1 MKINWGTGIAI
12 FMAVYMLG
20 IIGVVIFSFQSEV
33 NLVTKDYYQQE
44 LEYEDQI
51 QRINNANRLAIKPTI
66 ELNSAAEAVLL
77 TFPPALDPDQG
88 SVLFFRPS
96 DFTQDKNYKLSLDVQ
111 NTQVFDFANMAAG
124 MWKVKLFW
132 EEGDKSYF
140 KEFVVVK

>member
-51 QRINNANRLAIKPTI
+51 QRINNANRLAVKPTI

-77 TFPPALDPDQG
+77 TFPPALNPDKG

-96 DFTQDKNYKLSLDVQ
+96 DFTQDKKYKLSLGVQ
-111 NTQVFDFANMAAG
+111 NTQVFDFADMAAG
-124 MWKVKLFW
+124 MWKVKLLW

>member
-12 FMAVYMLG
+12 FMAIYMLG

-33 NLVTKDYYQQE
+33 NLVTENYYQKE

-51 QRINNANRLAIKPTI
+51 QRLNNANRLTMQPTI
-66 ELNSAAEAVLL
+66 ELNSAAEAILL
-77 TFPPALDPDQG
+77 TFPAGLDPDQG

-96 DFTQDKNYKLSLDVQ
+96 DFTQDKKYKLNLDVQ
-111 NTQVFDFANMAAG
+111 NTQVFDFADMAAG
-124 MWKVKLFW
+124 MWKVKLLW